1 MLSIALVTAPHVS
14 AITPLAREVD
24 AVIQTINSNKRTLTV
39 TCPQGH
45 CPRELIWTSQTQF
58 LRNWK
63 LAATA
68 ELRRGMSVIIYYHM
82 PIFGK
87 PFLTKLIWFDH
98 H

>member
-1 MLSIALVTAPHVS
+1 MLSIALVTTSHVW

-39 TCPQGH
+39 TCPQDY

-63 LAATA
+63 LTATA
-68 ELRRGMSVIIYYHM
+68 ELRQGMRVTIYYQM

-98 H
+98 Q